1 MRVNLPHLVEPSSDI
16 DWALLNDIVNY
27 LRERGQEIGRIDLW
41 VEENLGREE
50 PLISNID
57 TIFLI

>member
-16 DWALLNDIVNY
+16 NRALLNDIVNY

-50 PLISNID
+50 PLISHID